1 MKHETQVCVYT
12 KSFISYMI
20 EIPWAGRNP
29 VKTPALMS
37 TLISAHSLFL
47 ALTFSCTDPKL
58 KLSLHLLL
66 CNETISI
73 HSPRHKG
80 LGVNNPSRKHNVNQI
95 LNHPKQCRADT
106 KYKDDCMV
114 HMNSSPAGSRCH

>member
-20 EIPWAGRNP
+20 ETPWAGRIP

-37 TLISAHSLFL
+37 ILISTQSFL
-47 ALTFSCTDPKL
+47 ALTFSGKDPKL
-58 KLSLHLLL
+58 KVSLHVLL

-73 HSPRHKG
+73 HSPRHTG
-80 LGVNNPSRKHNVNQI
+80 LG
-95 LNHPKQCRADT
+95 
-106 KYKDDCMV
+106 
-114 HMNSSPAGSRCH
+114 